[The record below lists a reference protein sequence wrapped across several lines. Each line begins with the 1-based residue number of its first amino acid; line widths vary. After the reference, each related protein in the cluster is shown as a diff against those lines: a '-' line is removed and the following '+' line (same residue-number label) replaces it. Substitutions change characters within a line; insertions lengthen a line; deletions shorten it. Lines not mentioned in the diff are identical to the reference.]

1 MAEPR
6 RTRGKRLRSTDL
18 MQRAVGAGA
27 LALLLLALPGA
38 AMANTGSATL
48 SCNAASLKFAEFL
61 AGSNTIHYQVKVDA
75 TVAAAGEFKLDQKG
89 GTDGLLDVPLDI
101 SGTHQVSAY
110 AWWEASATVGAVVG
124 GSATIPLVSRRLDC
138 PAPPASGG
146 PAQGP
151 GPSPAPAPGSPTPT
165 PTPTST
171 STPKPA
177 AGAPTTARPVAT
189 RKPKR
194 AVKAERT
201 AVPARIAKLVARTSC
216 PAGTVRL
223 TVKGRQLH
231 DVAFSINGRPVR
243 TVRVR
248 PGSTS
253 AKETLAIR
261 DPAAAEVITAR
272 VRFRNGA
279 APRTLSARTSRCAK
293 APVAPQFTG

>member
-6 RTRGKRLRSTDL
+6 RTRGERLRRTDL
-18 MQRAVGAGA
+18 MQRAAGAGA
-27 LALLLLALPGA
+27 LALLVLALPGA
-38 AMANTGSATL
+38 ALANTGSATL
-48 SCNAASLKFAEFL
+48 SCNATSFKFAEFL

-75 TVAAAGEFKLDQKG
+75 TVAAGGEFKLDQKG
-89 GTDGLLDVPLDI
+89 GTDGMLDVPLDL

-124 GSATIPLVSRRLDC
+124 GSATIPLVSQQLDC

-146 PAQGP
+146 PAPGP
-151 GPSPAPAPGSPTPT
+151 GPSPAPAPGSS
-165 PTPTST
+165 TST
-171 STPKPA
+171 STPTPA
-177 AGAPTTARPVAT
+177 AGAPTTARPVTT

-201 AVPARIAKLVARTSC
+201 AVPARIANLVARTSC
-216 PAGTVRL
+216 PTGTVRL
-223 TVKGRQLH
+223 TVKGRQLR
-231 DVAFSINGRPVR
+231 DVAFAVNGRPVR

-261 DPAAAEVITAR
+261 DPGAAAVITAR

-293 APVAPQFTG
+293 APVEPQFTG

>member
-6 RTRGKRLRSTDL
+6 RTRGERSRRTDL
-18 MQRAVGAGA
+18 MQRAAGAGA

-38 AMANTGSATL
+38 AMADTGSATL
-48 SCNAASLKFAEFL
+48 ACNATSFKFAEFL

-75 TVAAAGEFKLDQKG
+75 TVAASGEFKLDQKG
-89 GTDGLLDVPLDI
+89 GKYGVLDVPLDI
-101 SGTHQVSAY
+101 SGTHQMSAY

-124 GSATIPLVSRRLDC
+124 GSATIPLVSQQLAC

-146 PAQGP
+146 PAPGA
-151 GPSPAPAPGSPTPT
+151 GPSPAPAPGS
-165 PTPTST
+165 ST
-171 STPKPA
+171 STPA
-177 AGAPTTARPVAT
+177 AGAPTTARPVTT

-201 AVPARIAKLVARTSC
+201 AVPARIANLVARTSC

-223 TVKGRQLH
+223 TVKGRQLR
-231 DVAFSINGRPVR
+231 DVAFSVNGRSVR

-253 AKETLAIR
+253 AKETLAMR
-261 DPAAAEVITAR
+261 DPGAAEVITAR

-293 APVAPQFTG
+293 APVEPQFTG

>member
-6 RTRGKRLRSTDL
+6 RMRGERLRRTDL
-18 MQRAVGAGA
+18 MQRAAGAGA

-38 AMANTGSATL
+38 AKANTGSASL

-75 TVAAAGEFKLDQKG
+75 TVVAGGEFKLDQRG
-89 GTDGLLDVPLDI
+89 GTGGLLDVPLDI

-110 AWWEASATVGAVVG
+110 AWWEASATVGAVFG
-124 GSATIPLVSRRLDC
+124 GSVTIPLVWQQLDC
-138 PAPPASGG
+138 PAAPASGG
-146 PAQGP
+146 PTPGP
-151 GPSPAPAPGSPTPT
+151 GTSAVPAPGS
-165 PTPTST
+165 ST

-177 AGAPTTARPVAT
+177 AGAPATARPST
-189 RKPKR
+189 THKPKRR

-201 AVPARIAKLVARTSC
+201 TVPARIANLVARTSC

-223 TVKGRQLH
+223 TVNGRQLR
-231 DVAFSINGRPVR
+231 DVAFSVNGRPVR

-261 DPAAAEVITAR
+261 DPAAAAVITAR

-293 APVAPQFTG
+293 APAQPQFTG

>member
-6 RTRGKRLRSTDL
+6 RTRGERSRRTDL
-18 MQRAVGAGA
+18 MQRAAGAGA
-27 LALLLLALPGA
+27 LVLLLLALPGA
-38 AMANTGSATL
+38 AMADTGSATL
-48 SCNAASLKFAEFL
+48 ACNATSFKFAEFL

-75 TVAAAGEFKLDQKG
+75 TVAAGGEFKLDQKG
-89 GTDGLLDVPLDI
+89 GKYGVLDVPLDI
-101 SGTHQVSAY
+101 SGSHQVSAY

-124 GSATIPLVSRRLDC
+124 GSATIPLVSQQLDC

-146 PAQGP
+146 PAPGA
-151 GPSPAPAPGSPTPT
+151 GPSPAPAPGS
-165 PTPTST
+165 ST

-177 AGAPTTARPVAT
+177 AGAPTTARPVTT

-201 AVPARIAKLVARTSC
+201 AVPARIANLVARTSC

-223 TVKGRQLH
+223 TVKGRQLR
-231 DVAFSINGRPVR
+231 DVAFSVNGRSVR

-253 AKETLAIR
+253 AKETLAMR
-261 DPAAAEVITAR
+261 DPGAAEVITAR

-293 APVAPQFTG
+293 APVEPQFTG

>member
-1 MAEPR
+1 
-6 RTRGKRLRSTDL
+6 
-18 MQRAVGAGA
+18 MQRAAGAGA

-38 AMANTGSATL
+38 AKANTGSASL

-75 TVAAAGEFKLDQKG
+75 AVAAAGVFKLDRKG
-89 GTDGLLDVPLDI
+89 GTDGVLDVPLDV

-110 AWWEASATVGAVVG
+110 AWWEASATVGVVIG
-124 GSATIPLVSRRLDC
+124 GNVTIPLVSQKLDC

-146 PAQGP
+146 PAP
-151 GPSPAPAPGSPTPT
+151 GGSPGPAPGS
-165 PTPTST
+165 

-177 AGAPTTARPVAT
+177 AGGPTTARPVTT
-189 RKPKR
+189 RKRKR
-194 AVKAERT
+194 AVKAERK
-201 AVPARIAKLVARTSC
+201 AVPARIAHLIARTSC
-216 PAGTVRL
+216 PEGTVRL
-223 TVKGRQLH
+223 TVRGRQLR
-231 DVAFSINGRPVR
+231 DVAFSVNGRSVR
-243 TVRVR
+243 TVPVR

-261 DPAAAEVITAR
+261 DPRAAEVITAR

-293 APVAPQFTG
+293 APVQPQFTG